1 MFFSGDPTSRKR
13 VDMGGR
19 SNKERDR
26 QVLLEQTRE
35 ERRRRLAMRLQNS
48 SATKIQVCPCGWSVT
63 RDRDPGS
70 SWGLPLSSPKLA
82 LFRGRVYLCVRQ
94 CVYSLLYLRS
104 RL

>member
-35 ERRRRLAMRLQNS
+35 ERRRRLALRLQNS
-48 SATKIQVCPCGWSVT
+48 SATKIQVCFEHRAG
-63 RDRDPGS
+63 
-70 SWGLPLSSPKLA
+70 
-82 LFRGRVYLCVRQ
+82 
-94 CVYSLLYLRS
+94 
-104 RL
+104 